1 MGGLDFRSPKI
12 IMWNNAQLKET
23 LSQKVTAYAGE
34 ARPVLPIPSR
44 HDEPI
49 DRITPPTLSI
59 VLTFSLP
66 LADLPN
72 QIERIHRL
80 IQSLGLA
87 NSVQY
92 QAKPPLVKPPT
103 PTVIPEPVRA
113 TASSP
118 IRVSAVPTSSSTA
131 VTDRQKKMIFAL
143 IAKKKLAPDD
153 VGVILEKEFGH
164 ADGARLTKAEASKLI
179 GLLMAK

>member
-1 MGGLDFRSPKI
+1 
-12 IMWNNAQLKET
+12 MWSNNALKET
-23 LSQKVTAYAGE
+23 LCQKVTASADE
-34 ARPVLPIPSR
+34 ARPVFPVSS
-44 HDEPI
+44 HQDETI
-49 DRITPPTLSI
+49 NSLTPPSLSI

-66 LADLPN
+66 FADLPS

-87 NSVQY
+87 RSVQY
-92 QAKPPLVKPPT
+92 QAKPSLVKPPT

-118 IRVSAVPTSSSTA
+118 IQESAVSTA
-131 VTDRQKKMIFAL
+131 TAAAMTDKQKKMLFAL
-143 IAKKKLAPDD
+143 AAKKKVSADEIAD
-153 VGVILEKEFGH
+153 IMEREFGH
-164 ADGARLTKAEASKLI
+164 SDGARLTKIEASKLI